1 MYRMYVALLAHGR
14 GTSGE
19 GQVFFRK
26 GGIVFLWY
34 ATPVQD
40 PGSCFRLF
48 ASPEV
53 RNTAT
58 YDERTERVQSDEKIE
73 GSNTST
79 YD

>member
-1 MYRMYVALLAHGR
+1 MYVSYVR
-14 GTSGE
+14 GPLGPWQGKE
-19 GQVFFRK
+19 G
-26 GGIVFLWY
+26 
-34 ATPVQD
+34 
-40 PGSCFRLF
+40 FRLF